1 MNNAR
6 INTILEL
13 FLKSNQLNQ
22 PDKLNILNEEV
33 LKQFNYLD
41 TYSNSGAQ
49 HFQII
54 PQFFVYGN
62 IKSGNSEIW
71 LSNFHWKSM
80 TKYTEIIDV
89 KKKQL
94 CSVWI

>member
-22 PDKLNILNEEV
+22 PDTLNILNEEV

-41 TYSNSGAQ
+41 TYSGAQ
-49 HFQII
+49 HFQKSLILI
-54 PQFFVYGN
+54 LPFFVYGN
-62 IKSGNSEIW
+62 IKSGNGDIK
-71 LSNFHWKSM
+71 LSYFH
-80 TKYTEIIDV
+80 
-89 KKKQL
+89 
-94 CSVWI
+94 